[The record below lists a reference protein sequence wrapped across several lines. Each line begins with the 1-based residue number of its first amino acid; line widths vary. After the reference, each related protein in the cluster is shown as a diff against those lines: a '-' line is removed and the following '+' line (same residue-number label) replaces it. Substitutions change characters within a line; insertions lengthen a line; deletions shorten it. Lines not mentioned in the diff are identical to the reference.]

1 MCGYNGCC
9 DKQCSAQGEVNA
21 SDCIFSLDDIGKLT
35 ADDVIRAALS
45 KYTDKNGV
53 TDNGE
58 GVVLTQES
66 LDAINRMTE
75 PGTLPLTFTDKSGTI
90 VKKVTATVVQN
101 RRYDTSTGNITL
113 GANDFCITVEQAKT
127 IVLKQDQTDVA
138 DMLKKLGNAIAT
150 DDGKFIP
157 FKDAAITVDASAI
170 QAAKGSYELVYTY
183 KGKVNKV
190 TVTVKD
196 DGSADTTSSETTVRM
211 SI

>member
-1 MCGYNGCC
+1 MTDTKQSLPTKMCGYNGCC

-75 PGTLPLTFTDKSGTI
+75 
-90 VKKVTATVVQN
+90 
-101 RRYDTSTGNITL
+101 RNIT
-113 GANDFCITVEQAKT
+113 AHVHRQ
-127 IVLKQDQTDVA
+127 
-138 DMLKKLGNAIAT
+138 
-150 DDGKFIP
+150 
-157 FKDAAITVDASAI
+157 
-170 QAAKGSYELVYTY
+170 
-183 KGKVNKV
+183 
-190 TVTVKD
+190 
-196 DGSADTTSSETTVRM
+196 VRNHC
-211 SI
+211 

>member
-1 MCGYNGCC
+1 MISNVP
-9 DKQCSAQGEVNA
+9 AQGEVNA

-127 IVLKQDQTDVA
+127 IILKQDQTDVA
-138 DMLKKLGNAIAT
+138 EMLKKLGKCDCN
-150 DDGKFIP
+150 
-157 FKDAAITVDASAI
+157 
-170 QAAKGSYELVYTY
+170 
-183 KGKVNKV
+183 
-190 TVTVKD
+190 
-196 DGSADTTSSETTVRM
+196 
-211 SI
+211 